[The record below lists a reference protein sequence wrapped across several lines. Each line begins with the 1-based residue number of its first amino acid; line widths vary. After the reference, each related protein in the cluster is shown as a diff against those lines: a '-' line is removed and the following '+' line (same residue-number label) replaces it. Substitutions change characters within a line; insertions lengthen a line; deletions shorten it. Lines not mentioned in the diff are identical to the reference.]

1 MLPAGIRATG
11 MIKDIFPGLDLY
23 GTGPAQHTITAGWAL
38 DDQDRD
44 LSDLSVRRVK
54 VVHYVLEC
62 KDIFMLMFT
71 PNALYILGQS
81 GLIVLKGSQLQF
93 QVVQARDRIDSHFML

>member
-44 LSDLSVRRVK
+44 LSVGRVEHSRRPVFWCASRSPFGLNILVLSVGGGKSRGQTG
-54 VVHYVLEC
+54 LS
-62 KDIFMLMFT
+62 L
-71 PNALYILGQS
+71 LYSLF
-81 GLIVLKGSQLQF
+81 GS
-93 QVVQARDRIDSHFML
+93 